1 MDRNEAAEA
10 LEYHKDELK
19 GHLHD
24 AMQIVRGMVPEMGE
38 VFETRAERYWGAHI
52 SGAIDDE
59 GRYGKGSMFTMQ
71 DTIEELRNRV
81 DMGDD
86 AEDQDNFE
94 GERAEVE
101 QALASESAARKL
113 VSNLTEGEGT
123 PGYDVPHEEQAEIK
137 LANEIIKAVDSIS
150 SFSAFKN
157 GLAVPRINSPRIQLH
172 LDEIRSFAEQLIALH
187 SPESTV
193 PA

>member
-71 DTIEELRNRV
+71 DTINELMQA
-81 DMGDD
+81 DMGG
-86 AEDQDNFE
+86 EEEPDNFE
-94 GERAEVE
+94 GEQAEVE
-101 QALASESAARKL
+101 QAFARESVARKL

-123 PGYDVPHEEQAEIK
+123 PGYDVPHEEQAEIR
-137 LANEIIKAVDSIS
+137 LANDIIKAVDSIN
-150 SFSAFKN
+150 SFGAFRN
-157 GLAVPRINSPRIQLH
+157 GLAVPRINNPRIQLH
-172 LDEIRSFAEQLIALH
+172 LDEIRKFAEQLLELH